1 MYENIKKA
9 IAEHEAE
16 TLAQFAQSLENKT
29 AAELLNS
36 WQFRHRMTPATL
48 QAMKNTNPDTIPAAE
63 LLEKINKKRAREE
76 AKNTVYDLSPDE
88 MQELKARYRM
98 IV

>member
-36 WQFRHRMTPATL
+36 WQFRDRMTPATL
-48 QAMKNTNPDTIPAAE
+48 QAMKNTDPRHDPRRQTPRKDQQKE
-63 LLEKINKKRAREE
+63 SKRGSKEHRR
-76 AKNTVYDLSPDE
+76 
-88 MQELKARYRM
+88 KA
-98 IV
+98 